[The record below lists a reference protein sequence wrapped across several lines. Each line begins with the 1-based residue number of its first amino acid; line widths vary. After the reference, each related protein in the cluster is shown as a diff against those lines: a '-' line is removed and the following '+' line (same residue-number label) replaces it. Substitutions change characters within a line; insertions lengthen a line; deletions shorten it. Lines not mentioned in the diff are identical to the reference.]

1 MYLSAE
7 CNWRLKNINKAFDH
21 IMGKTAQSFFVY
33 SDVMKSDIIGNQVT
47 DLLRE
52 VKYHRTGA
60 GVNYLQPLH
69 IQYLP
74 VRSNAIHTVTVE
86 VSVKFEEGD
95 TLFFEDI
102 QTRCWRTKRRR
113 NKRFLERH
121 IE

>member
-1 MYLSAE
+1 
-7 CNWRLKNINKAFDH
+7 
-21 IMGKTAQSFFVY
+21 
-33 SDVMKSDIIGNQVT
+33 MKSDIIGNQVT

-60 GVNYLQPLH
+60 GVNYLEPLH

-95 TLFFEDI
+95 TLLLRYSNPMLED
-102 QTRCWRTKRRR
+102 K
-113 NKRFLERH
+113 KEK
-121 IE
+121 E